1 MKIGFLTV
9 GQKKND
15 SSNQEVILSLILK
28 GKIDISD
35 SEMQMDQTLGSVNGG
50 TRGYRG

>member
-15 SSNQEVILSLILK
+15 SSNQEVILSLILSVVTM
-28 GKIDISD
+28 IDAHTNED
-35 SEMQMDQTLGSVNGG
+35 
-50 TRGYRG
+50 

>member
-15 SSNQEVILSLILK
+15 SSNQEVILSLILSVVTM
-28 GKIDISD
+28 IDAYTNAD
-35 SEMQMDQTLGSVNGG
+35 
-50 TRGYRG
+50 